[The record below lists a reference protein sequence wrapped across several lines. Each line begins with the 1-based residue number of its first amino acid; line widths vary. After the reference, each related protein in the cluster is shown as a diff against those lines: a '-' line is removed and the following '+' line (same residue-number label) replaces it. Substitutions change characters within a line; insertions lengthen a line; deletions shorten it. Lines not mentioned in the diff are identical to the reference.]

1 MDASIRVFRTA
12 SLLLMSPI
20 LAAVFATPGQCL
32 AGGST
37 TCSTG
42 YGPFA
47 DGCTYCAWHRTWHG
61 PNVLATPLRGYY
73 IPRKP
78 VCCGGSDCAVHCGEL
93 IGDLYLAPWEMEAE
107 GEPAADCCPPCM
119 ALEPGGMERLGQ
131 VPNDLE
137 LSARVPGK

>member
-1 MDASIRVFRTA
+1 
-12 SLLLMSPI
+12 
-20 LAAVFATPGQCL
+20 
-32 AGGST
+32 
-37 TCSTG
+37 
-42 YGPFA
+42 
-47 DGCTYCAWHRTWHG
+47 
-61 PNVLATPLRGYY
+61 
-73 IPRKP
+73 
-78 VCCGGSDCAVHCGEL
+78 L